1 MRNVARL
8 PDNDRGEL
16 FRNTA
21 DKMGLNDAIVEK
33 DFWVCFTL
41 DHLFHRCPWKDAI
54 TFKGGT
60 SLSKAFNLISRFSED
75 IDLILDWRVLGYGKD
90 EPWEKRSNTKQ
101 DAFNKEANARAEVFL
116 AEQFCPTVQAE
127 FSRELGCEAN
137 IYIDEKEKQIGAGH
151 ASLEQLMLYQ
161 ELLYRIEVLY
171 ASQAFCQTAPVT
183 TDVAVLSGHYQLV
196 DAYIQCLTKERRLG
210 QPADQNLKAKRQTAS
225 ETLDKV
231 VLDCRK
237 RFSSFTPTDQNQY
250 RKGVSSLINTVLPV
264 WLKLRN
270 TYINISK

>member
-1 MRNVARL
+1 MA
-8 PDNDRGEL
+8 
-16 FRNTA
+16 T
-21 DKMGLNDAIVEK
+21 
-33 DFWVCFTL
+33 W
-41 DHLFHRCPWKDAI
+41 
-54 TFKGGT
+54 
-60 SLSKAFNLISRFSED
+60 LSEYKNLKNEM
-75 IDLILDWRVLGYGKD
+75 
-90 EPWEKRSNTKQ
+90 
-101 DAFNKEANARAEVFL
+101 
-116 AEQFCPTVQAE
+116 
-127 FSRELGCEAN
+127 
-137 IYIDEKEKQIGAGH
+137 EKQIGAGH

-196 DAYIQCLTKERRLG
+196 DAYIQCLT
-210 QPADQNLKAKRQTAS
+210 AS
-225 ETLDKV
+225 ETLEKV

-250 RKGVSSLINTVLPV
+250 RKGVSILINTVLPV

>member
-1 MRNVARL
+1 MA
-8 PDNDRGEL
+8 
-16 FRNTA
+16 T
-21 DKMGLNDAIVEK
+21 
-33 DFWVCFTL
+33 W
-41 DHLFHRCPWKDAI
+41 
-54 TFKGGT
+54 
-60 SLSKAFNLISRFSED
+60 LSEYKNLKNEM
-75 IDLILDWRVLGYGKD
+75 
-90 EPWEKRSNTKQ
+90 
-101 DAFNKEANARAEVFL
+101 
-116 AEQFCPTVQAE
+116 
-127 FSRELGCEAN
+127 
-137 IYIDEKEKQIGAGH
+137 EKQIGAGH

-196 DAYIQCLTKERRLG
+196 DAYIQCLTK
-210 QPADQNLKAKRQTAS
+210 DQNLKAKRQTAS
-225 ETLDKV
+225 ETLEKV

-270 TYINISK
+270 TYININK